1 MIHSDNELDFATIRK
16 LARLLRAKKIS
27 AVELT
32 QYTLK
37 RLNEQGPRYNALAE
51 LTGDR
56 ALEQAR
62 RADRRIARGDITS
75 PLLGIP
81 YGAKDLFATKG
92 IPTRWGAPPLK
103 EQVFDY
109 DATVI
114 KRLERAGAVLSG
126 KLAMIELAGGGSYA
140 SPAASLHG
148 PGLNP
153 WDTRHWSGGSSS
165 GSAIAVAAGLMP
177 FALASETWGSIV
189 TPAAYCGVTG
199 LRPTWGRVSLYGA
212 MELAW
217 SMDKVGAMART
228 AEDCGLALEAIAGH
242 DPKDWTTSTTAFK
255 FSTRRG
261 KRAYRLGVLP
271 ADFTDNAALQAAFQN
286 ALRIFEK
293 SGMRVRAITLPNYA
307 YEMTAV
313 PLLHGETAAA
323 LGDFIRSELVEQLAD
338 PVQIA
343 GLKASL
349 ELRAED
355 YARAQRTRA
364 QLTPQVLA
372 LFYEVDALV
381 TPAVMQQ
388 APLIDANLK
397 AVFPKRGGY
406 GALGALCGVPSLT
419 LPMGMHNGLPL
430 AISIIG
436 NRFEENTILQI
447 GMAFQ
452 QATDWHTRR
461 PPVEG
466 HQFLGRE

>member
-1 MIHSDNELDFATIRK
+1 MSHSDNEPDFATIRE
-16 LARLLRAKKIS
+16 LGRLLRAKKIS
-27 AVELT
+27 AVELA
-32 QYTLK
+32 QHVLL
-37 RLNEQGPRYNALAE
+37 RLGAQGPRYNALAE

-56 ALEQAR
+56 ALAQAR
-62 RADRRIARGDITS
+62 RADRRIARGDTAS

-92 IPTRWGAPPLK
+92 IPTRWGAPPLG

-109 DATVI
+109 DATAI
-114 KRLERAGAVLSG
+114 ARLERAGAALSG
-126 KLAMIELAGGGSYA
+126 KLAMIELAGGGSYG
-140 SPAASLHG
+140 SPSASLHG

-153 WDTRHWSGGSSS
+153 WNTGHWSGGSSS
-165 GSAIAVAAGLMP
+165 GSAIVVAAGLLP

-199 LRPTWGRVSLYGA
+199 LRPTWGRVSRYGA

-228 AEDCGLALEAIAGH
+228 AEDCGLVLQAIAGH
-242 DPKDWTTSTTAFK
+242 DPKDWTTSKNAFK
-255 FSTRRG
+255 FSARRR

-271 ADFTDNAALQAAFQN
+271 ADFSDNPALQTAFQN
-286 ALRIFEK
+286 ALHIFEK
-293 SGMRVRAITLPNYA
+293 GGMRVRAITLPNYA

-323 LGDFIRSELVEQLAD
+323 LGDFIRSGLVEQLAD

-355 YARAQRTRA
+355 YARARRTRE
-364 QLTPQVLA
+364 QLVPEVLA
-372 LFYEVDALV
+372 RFDEVDALV

-388 APLIDANLK
+388 APSIDANLK

-406 GALGALCGVPSLT
+406 GALGALCGIPSLT
-419 LPMGMHNGLPL
+419 LPMGMHSGLPL

-461 PPVEG
+461 PPVERLF
-466 HQFLGRE
+466 QN